1 MLAWDLLRSLGLLG
15 RLITNDRGAPLSK
28 FRVLWLDTI
37 RSKILVFAL
46 LVTLIPSG
54 LTTWISYSQNR
65 RALEDKISQELLS
78 SSGQAAREMDVWLK
92 ERLYDL
98 RVFASSYE
106 VSEKLAR
113 KKPGSAHDRLNDY
126 LNSVR
131 DRFNEYEELVVLD
144 PQGRPVA
151 TSGVQQE
158 TLRLPPN
165 WAKELSTSGALVGKA
180 TWDQSLAKG
189 TLVVAVPVQRGEG
202 RILGALAAR
211 LNLRGAE
218 KGLRAFAPRGGQV
231 YLLTITGTAIASS
244 AESSP
249 ELMQSNMKPRALDRL
264 KSREGRVVTYAS
276 LAGPEVVGSFKR
288 VPRAKWAV
296 ISEIPADAAYWQ
308 IRRFRNVTLL
318 IGGALLLGVG
328 LIAYRLGILIVRPLE
343 RLTKG
348 AAEVA
353 DGDLAVDLPAA
364 KGEVGDLTAV
374 FNHMV
379 GRLRQGHQEL
389 DAMNEKLRRQNEELE
404 RLSTS
409 DALTGLHNRRYL
421 TQRLSEELVRSY
433 RHKGSFSVLMA
444 DVDEFKK
451 YNDAFGHPAG
461 DEVLKKVASI
471 LLGSTRSVDCTAR
484 YGGEEF
490 AVLLTGTAGDVAAEV
505 AERIRARVEGQE
517 FAGRKITLSIG
528 IAEFPA
534 NGQTAD
540 EVISNAD
547 EALYEAKRKGRNK
560 VMRAGGKNDKVKGKI

>member
-1 MLAWDLLRSLGLLG
+1 VRVSYLRLLR
-15 RLITNDRGAPLSK
+15 
-28 FRVLWLDTI
+28 LDTV

-46 LVTLIPSG
+46 LVTLFPSG
-54 LTTWISYSQNR
+54 LTAWISYNQNR
-65 RALEDKISQELLS
+65 RALEQKISQELLS

-106 VSEKLAR
+106 VSEKLFTR
-113 KKPGSAHDRLNDY
+113 RSAAPRDRARLNDY

-131 DRFNEYEELVVLD
+131 DRFSEYEELVVLD
-144 PQGRPVA
+144 LQGKSIA
-151 TSGVQQE
+151 SSGNQHGSW
-158 TLRLPPN
+158 RLPSD
-165 WAKELSTSGALVGKA
+165 WHKELSTNGAIVGQA
-180 TWDQSLAKG
+180 SWDPSLEKG

-211 LNLRGAE
+211 LSLRGAE

-231 YLLTITGTAIASS
+231 FLFTLTGTAIASS
-244 AESSP
+244 AETSA
-249 ELMQSNMKPRALDRL
+249 ELMAATLKPRSLNQL
-264 KSREGRVVTYAS
+264 KSREGLVVNYAG
-276 LAGPEVVGSFKR
+276 LASSDVVGSLKR
-288 VPRAKWAV
+288 VPRAKWV
-296 ISEIPADAAYWQ
+296 VVSEISADAAYGQ
-308 IRRFRNVTLL
+308 ILRFRNVTVL
-318 IGGALLLGVG
+318 IVTALLLGVG
-328 LIAYRLGILIVRPLE
+328 LIAYRMGVLIVRPLE

-353 DGDLAVDLPAA
+353 EGDLAVDLPAA

-379 GRLRQGHQEL
+379 GRLRQGRQEL

-409 DALTGLHNRRYL
+409 DALTGLYNRRFL

-444 DVDEFKK
+444 DVDEFKA

-461 DEVLKKVASI
+461 DEVLKKVATI

-490 AVLLTGTAGDVAAEV
+490 AVLLTGTSAEVASEV
-505 AERIRARVEGQE
+505 AERIRTRVESQE

-528 IAEFPA
+528 IAEFPE

-540 EVISNAD
+540 EVISSAD
-547 EALYEAKRKGRNK
+547 EALYAAKRSGRNR
-560 VMRAGGKNDKVKGKI
+560 VMRAGEAKVQGKS

>member
-1 MLAWDLLRSLGLLG
+1 VSPLRLLR
-15 RLITNDRGAPLSK
+15 
-28 FRVLWLDTI
+28 LDTV

-46 LVTLIPSG
+46 MVTLIPSG
-54 LTTWISYSQNR
+54 LTAWISYSQNR
-65 RALEDKISQELLS
+65 RALEDKITQELLS
-78 SSGQAAREMDVWLK
+78 SSGQAARELDVWLK

-106 VSEKLAR
+106 VSEKLAAR
-113 KKPGSAHDRLNDY
+113 KPATADRLIDY

-144 PQGRPVA
+144 LQGRTVA
-151 TSGVQQE
+151 TSGNPQGGLQ
-158 TLRLPPN
+158 LPPE
-165 WAKELSTSGALVGKA
+165 WVKELKATGAVIGKA
-180 TWDQSLAKG
+180 TWDRSLAKG
-189 TLVVAVPVQRGEG
+189 TLVVAVPIQRGEG
-202 RILGALAAR
+202 HILGALVAR
-211 LNLRGAE
+211 LSLRGAE
-218 KGLRAFAPRGGQV
+218 KGLRAFAPRYGQV
-231 YLLTITGTAIASS
+231 YLLTITGTMIAASTESS
-244 AESSP
+244 AE
-249 ELMQSNMKPRALDRL
+249 LMRAQMKPRSLDRL
-264 KSREGRVVTYAS
+264 KSREGRVVTYEG
-276 LAGPEVVGSFKR
+276 LTENEVVGSLKR

-296 ISEIPADAAYWQ
+296 VSEISADAAFGQ

-318 IGGALLLGVG
+318 AVAALLLAVG
-328 LIAYRLGILIVRPLE
+328 LIAYRLGVLIVRPLE

-364 KGEVGDLTAV
+364 HGEVGDLTAV

-379 GRLRQGHQEL
+379 GRLRQGRQEL

-409 DALTGLHNRRYL
+409 DALTGLYNRRYL

-471 LLGSTRSVDCTAR
+471 LLGSTRAVDCTAR

-490 AVLLTGTAGDVAAEV
+490 AVLLTGSNGEVASEV
-505 AERIRARVEGQE
+505 AERIRARVEEQQ

-528 IAEFPA
+528 IAEFPD

-540 EVISNAD
+540 EVISCAD
-547 EALYEAKRKGRNK
+547 EALYAAKRGGRNR
-560 VMRAGGKNDKVKGKI
+560 VVRASTKKVKAKGKV

>member
-1 MLAWDLLRSLGLLG
+1 MNYLRMLR
-15 RLITNDRGAPLSK
+15 
-28 FRVLWLDTI
+28 LDTV

-46 LVTLIPSG
+46 LVTLLPSG
-54 LTTWISYSQNR
+54 LTAWISYHQNR
-65 RALEDKISQELLS
+65 RALEQKISQELLS

-106 VSEKLAR
+106 VSEKLFAR
-113 KKPGSAHDRLNDY
+113 KSAAPRDRLNEY

-144 PQGRPVA
+144 VQGRTIA
-151 TSGVQQE
+151 NSGNQHAAW
-158 TLRLPPN
+158 RLPSD
-165 WAKELSTSGALVGKA
+165 WRKELSTNGAIVGEA
-180 TWDQSLAKG
+180 SWDASLEKG
-189 TLVVAVPVQRGEG
+189 TLVVAIPVQRGEG

-211 LNLRGAE
+211 LSLRGAE
-218 KGLRAFAPRGGQV
+218 KGLTAFAPRGGQV
-231 YLLTITGTAIASS
+231 YLFTLTGTALASS
-244 AESSP
+244 AESS
-249 ELMQSNMKPRALDRL
+249 ELMPATLKPRSLDRL
-264 KSREGRVVTYAS
+264 KTSEGSIVTYDG
-276 LAGPEVVGSFKR
+276 LAGAEMVGSLKR
-288 VPRAKWAV
+288 VPRAKWLV
-296 ISEIPADAAYWQ
+296 ISEISADAAFGQ

-318 IGGALLLGVG
+318 MVSALLLGVG
-328 LIAYRLGILIVRPLE
+328 LIAYRMGVLIVRPLE

-348 AAEVA
+348 AAQVA

-364 KGEVGDLTAV
+364 NGEVGDLTAV

-379 GRLRQGHQEL
+379 GRLRQSRQEL
-389 DAMNEKLRRQNEELE
+389 DAMNEKLRKQNEELE

-409 DALTGLHNRRYL
+409 DALTGLYNRRYL

-444 DVDEFKK
+444 DVDQFKK

-461 DEVLKKVASI
+461 DEVLKKVANI

-490 AVLLTGTAGDVAAEV
+490 AVLLTGTSAEVASEV
-505 AERIRARVEGQE
+505 AERIRTRVEEQE

-528 IAEFPA
+528 IAEFPE
-534 NGQTAD
+534 NGETAD
-540 EVISNAD
+540 EVISSAD
-547 EALYEAKRKGRNK
+547 EALYDAKRNGRNRVVRATEKKRKAKGR
-560 VMRAGGKNDKVKGKI
+560 I